1 MPDEKSFEALYGEM
15 EEAVRQ
21 LEVGDLS
28 LEESLALFA
37 RATELAE
44 QCNTLLD
51 SAELRVRQLVLQ
63 PDGNSAAEPF
73 ENWQSG

>member
-1 MPDEKSFEALYGEM
+1 MPDEKSFETLYNEM

-21 LEVGDLS
+21 LEAGDLS

-37 RATELAE
+37 RATALAE

-51 SAELRVRQLVLQ
+51 RAELRVRQLVAQ
-63 PDGNSAAEPF
+63 PDGSSAAEPF

>member
-21 LEVGDLS
+21 LEAGDLS

-37 RATELAE
+37 RATALAE
-44 QCNTLLD
+44 QCNALLD
-51 SAELRVRQLVLQ
+51 SAELRVRQLVSQ

-73 ENWQSG
+73 ESWQNG